1 MDVGNHFVVIV
12 DNLIHVVI
20 HVASVVVE
28 SHVVTLNTVIH
39 AESMTHVAIVHVIC
53 VTTESHV
60 NHF

>member
-12 DNLIHVVI
+12 DNVIHVVI

-39 AESMTHVAIVHVIC
+39 AESMNHAAHVNVIC
-53 VTTESHV
+53 VMIDSRVHPV
-60 NHF
+60 